1 MYYIYAFTQIAIR
14 DYHME
19 YKFTYIIKLTIF
31 KKTIQKIGPPNLIRI
46 QYLIQF
52 DYNIRGLRWNLS
64 SLRSEIWTRARLFDI
79 IRIDML
85 FIYVTQVSKIDESCN
100 YIKSIDYT
108 AQIVQNIIY
117 FMVMYT
123 TWQLGM

>member
-52 DYNIRGLRWNLS
+52 DYYIKLYLAGLRWNLS
-64 SLRSEIWTRARLFDI
+64 PPRSEIWTRARLFDI

-100 YIKSIDYT
+100 
-108 AQIVQNIIY
+108 
-117 FMVMYT
+117 
-123 TWQLGM
+123 